1 MPNAPPAPPTP
12 PPTPTPF
19 PTGAP
24 TRAPPA
30 SRPLILLS
38 NDDGYRA
45 RGLRTLAAA
54 LDEHGDVVVCA
65 PESEQSTTSHSLTL
79 TRPLRLRE
87 VEKGIFAVDGTPADC
102 VYVALNGGTR
112 VLPRMPDVVVSG
124 LNHGLNLATDV
135 FYSGTVAA
143 AREGALRGIPSVAT
157 SADARANLERAAD
170 VCARLV
176 RSMVELAP
184 IAPAAGAMVT
194 GPPFRRK
201 VPAPLVNVNVPPGDQ
216 WGIAATRLGLRLY
229 EDLVE
234 FRMDPRGREYL
245 WIGGGGVR
253 HEELTGSDTE
263 AYDRGLVSVTAL
275 LLDLTSAEGTVLA
288 QRMAQAALQ

>member
-1 MPNAPPAPPTP
+1 MSNTHD
-12 PPTPTPF
+12 
-19 PTGAP
+19 
-24 TRAPPA
+24 A

-45 RGLRTLAAA
+45 RGLRTLAAS
-54 LDEHGDVVVCA
+54 LRNIGDLVVCA

-87 VEKGIFAVDGTPADC
+87 VEPGIFAVDGTPADC
-102 VYVALNGGTR
+102 VYVALNGGIR
-112 VLPRMPDVVVSG
+112 VLSRMPDVVVSG

-143 AREGALRGIPSVAT
+143 AREGALRGIPAVAT
-157 SADARANLERAAD
+157 SADPGADMERAAD
-170 VCARLV
+170 ICAQLV
-176 RSMVELAP
+176 RALVDLAP
-184 IAPAAGAMVT
+184 VGPAAGAAEK

-201 VPAPLVNVNVPPGDQ
+201 VPAPLINVNVPPGSA
-216 WGIAATRLGLRLY
+216 WSVAPTRLGLRLY

-234 FRMDPRGREYL
+234 FRTDPRGREYL

-253 HEELTGSDTE
+253 HEALAGSDTE
-263 AYDRGLVSVTAL
+263 AHDRGVVSVTPL
-275 LLDLTSAEGTVLA
+275 LLDLTSAEGSMLT
-288 QRMAQAALQ
+288 QRMAQALSR

>member
-1 MPNAPPAPPTP
+1 MPTAPPS
-12 PPTPTPF
+12 
-19 PTGAP
+19 
-24 TRAPPA
+24 
-30 SRPLILLS
+30 SRPLILLA

-54 LDEHGDVVVCA
+54 LREHGDVVVCA

-143 AREGALRGIPSVAT
+143 AREGALRGIPSMAT
-157 SADARANLERAAD
+157 SADAGANFERAASL
-170 VCARLV
+170 CARLV
-176 RSMVELAP
+176 RSLVELAP
-184 IAPAAGAMVT
+184 VSPAARDAAA

-201 VPAPLVNVNVPPGDQ
+201 VPAPLVNVNVPSGEE
-216 WGIAATRLGLRLY
+216 WAVAATRLGLRLY

-234 FRMDPRGREYL
+234 FRVDPRGREYL

-253 HEELTGSDTE
+253 HEALTGSDTE
-263 AYDRGLVSVTAL
+263 AHDRGMVSVTAL
-275 LLDLTSAEGTVLA
+275 MLDLTSAEGSVLT
-288 QRMAQAALQ
+288 QQMAQS